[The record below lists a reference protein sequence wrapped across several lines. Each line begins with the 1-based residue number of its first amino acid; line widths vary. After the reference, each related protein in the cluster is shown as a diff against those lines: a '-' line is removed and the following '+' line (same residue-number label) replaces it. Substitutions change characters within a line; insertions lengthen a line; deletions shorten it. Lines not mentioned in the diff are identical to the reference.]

1 MTALLKNKETRRLEK
16 ERKLRLK
23 QLEEDIEEINR
34 AIAVAESGFNEV
46 TDGCLTDALIFD
58 RAALEARR
66 NYLLK
71 QAKDVL
77 CCQDEASNKRTIKV
91 NECSKLPR

>member
-1 MTALLKNKETRRLEK
+1 M
-16 ERKLRLK
+16 
-23 QLEEDIEEINR
+23 NR

-46 TDGCLTDALIFD
+46 TDTSLTDALIFD

-77 CCQDEASNKRTIKV
+77 SCKAETLDT
-91 NECSKLPR
+91 

>member
-1 MTALLKNKETRRLEK
+1 MTTLLLRKEQKRLEK

-23 QLEEDIEEINR
+23 QLEEDIEEVNR

-77 CCQDEASNKRTIKV
+77 CCRDEK
-91 NECSKLPR
+91 